1 MLRNISIR
9 TSITLVIA
17 VFFAMLA
24 VASAAGVGALK
35 QSNDALREMYEN
47 DTSALISLKSSDEL
61 LQHARVSLDSYMAL
75 YGVGDPEPELLAA
88 ARSDLA
94 ESDRAFGNYLA
105 LQSQNSESLTA
116 ATELKQK
123 RLSFIK
129 DAVLPSLDA

>member
-24 VASAAGVGALK
+24 VASASGGGALK

-123 RLSFIK
+123 RMSFIK
-129 DAVLPSLDA
+129 DAVLP

>member
-24 VASAAGVGALK
+24 VASASGGGALN

-47 DTSALISLKSSDEL
+47 DTSALLGLKASDEL

-75 YGVGDPEPELLAA
+75 YCVGDPEPELLAA
-88 ARSDLA
+88 ARNDLA
-94 ESDRAFGNYLA
+94 ESDRAFGDYVT
-105 LQSQNSESLTA
+105 LQSQNPESVA
-116 ATELKQK
+116 AVTELKQK
-123 RLSFIK
+123 PLSFIK
-129 DAVLPSLDA
+129 